1 MLERIMADNGFPS
14 PLAESRG
21 CRVFQFQS
29 ETGEGV
35 MTQYDL
41 FPGVYLMYNDFHME
55 GYDSAFHTTEDILFL
70 SAPARRFG
78 PVWTKTFTALPAGI
92 PAGSSPWPP

>member
-55 GYDSAFHTTEDILFL
+55 GYDSAFTPRKICCALTT
-70 SAPARRFG
+70 AARGGWSTRRG
-78 PVWTKTFTALPAGI
+78 RMPTPTW
-92 PAGSSPWPP
+92 WPGT

>member
-41 FPGVYLMYNDFHME
+41 FPGVDRMYNDFHM
-55 GYDSAFHTTEDILFL
+55 D
-70 SAPARRFG
+70 
-78 PVWTKTFTALPAGI
+78 V
-92 PAGSSPWPP
+92 

>member
-55 GYDSAFHTTEDILFL
+55 G
-70 SAPARRFG
+70 
-78 PVWTKTFTALPAGI
+78 
-92 PAGSSPWPP
+92 

>member
-21 CRVFQFQS
+21 GRVFQFQS

-35 MTQYDL
+35 MTQYDP
-41 FPGVYLMYNDFHME
+41 FPGGYSMSNDFHQE
-55 GYDSAFHTTEDILFL
+55 GSDSAFHTREEML
-70 SAPARRFG
+70 
-78 PVWTKTFTALPAGI
+78 
-92 PAGSSPWPP
+92 

>member
-55 GYDSAFHTTEDILFL
+55 SYDSVFRTTDLNLRFL
-70 SAPARRFG
+70 L
-78 PVWTKTFTALPAGI
+78 LPL
-92 PAGSSPWPP
+92 PLLHQYHSL